1 MSILVVGLG
10 NILLQDE
17 GAGVRLVERIEE
29 RFEIPDGVEVLD
41 GGTSGME
48 LIHTIAGRDA
58 LIVCDTVRSDRPPG
72 TVLRIAGEELP
83 AFFRTKL
90 SPHQLGLSD
99 VLATLTLLEKVP
111 PSVVLI
117 GIVPQDLDL
126 GTELSPPI
134 EAALDEAQTLL
145 IAEIE
150 SLGFRLRP
158 YPAPVAEAKRAERS
172 MSARRA

>member
-17 GAGVRLVERIEE
+17 GAGVRLVERLEE

-58 LIVCDTVRSDRPPG
+58 LIVCDAVRSDKPPG
-72 TVLRIAGEELP
+72 TVLRLAGEELP

-99 VLATLTLLEKVP
+99 VLATLTLLEQVP

-126 GTELSPPI
+126 GIELSPPI
-134 EAALDEAQTLL
+134 AAALDEALALL

-150 SLGFRLRP
+150 SLGFRLCP
-158 YPAPVAEAKRAERS
+158 YPASTTETKRAERS
-172 MSARRA
+172 TAARRA